1 MAGPTTSHLLEG
13 EAMETPRWRSGILAT
28 SFLCLL
34 PAATVTV
41 TGCGVEQM
49 LGDGSVVAS
58 LSAELGEPLGKSVR
72 VLWSQRADEAS
83 DPGPRAE

>member
-1 MAGPTTSHLLEG
+1 
-13 EAMETPRWRSGILAT
+13 METPRWRSGILAT

-34 PAATVTV
+34 SAATV

-49 LGDGSVVAS
+49 LGNGTVAAS
-58 LSAELGEPLGKSVR
+58 LAAELSEPLGKSVR